1 MKHYLIDFDIDSTF
15 ISFLLFIDYLDKKY
29 KGKVKNTVM

>member
-29 KGKVKNTVM
+29 KSC